1 MESSFSLYNGLSQVQ
16 TSVLRR
22 RERGGNSHGTRA
34 PPDLCHF
41 APTTSTKDVR
51 SFHIDARHYY
61 LDSPR
66 FEAVVMPL
74 FGDPTVTKLQKDSNM
89 VSQLAIGREVL
100 NLDCG
105 NASPVHL
112 ERNSVTVP

>member
-1 MESSFSLYNGLSQVQ
+1 
-16 TSVLRR
+16 
-22 RERGGNSHGTRA
+22 
-34 PPDLCHF
+34 
-41 APTTSTKDVR
+41 
-51 SFHIDARHYY
+51 
-61 LDSPR
+61 
-66 FEAVVMPL
+66 MPL